1 MSYIF
6 DALQRSQ
13 TERSGV
19 ELDAFDLP
27 GELLQMAESAAM
39 PVQTVDEIVEPVRAS
54 RDKEEEIAS
63 LKKQFDDSA
72 DVFSRVGS
80 LPVSLPPNSK
90 LVSAIEKE
98 SLAAEKFRFL
108 GVRLRQ
114 LRQKRQLRRVLVTS
128 TIPEEGKSTV
138 AANLACTLASRR
150 EQRVLL
156 FEADLRRPTLRQK
169 FGLSKLAGVT
179 EYLQGSIS
187 AEQAIYRLD
196 SLGIYIAPAGNVAS
210 NPLELLQSGRLATIM
225 EQFDTWFDWII
236 IDSPPILPL
245 ADISVLSRVA
255 DGVLLVTRAGVTD
268 KEQLKRGME
277 AIESSSS
284 KVLGALINSS
294 VNAVHSD
301 YYQRYAPAAVSL
313 HKLRDGQ

>member
-6 DALQRSQ
+6 DALQRSE

-27 GELLQMAESAAM
+27 TELLQMAESAAM
-39 PVQTVDEIVEPVRAS
+39 PVQPVEEIAEPIPALRNM
-54 RDKEEEIAS
+54 EEEIAS
-63 LKKQFDDSA
+63 LKKQFAGSSNA
-72 DVFSRVGS
+72 FPQVES

-114 LRQKRQLRRVLVTS
+114 LRQKRQLRKLLVTS

-156 FEADLRRPTLRQK
+156 FEADLRRPTLQQK
-169 FGLSKLAGVT
+169 FGLSKLVGVT

-187 AEQAIYRLD
+187 AEQSIYRLD
-196 SLGIYIAPAGNVAS
+196 SLGIYIALAGNVAS
-210 NPLELLQSGRLATIM
+210 HPLELLQSSRLATIM
-225 EQFDTWFDWII
+225 EQFDTWFDWIV

-245 ADISVLSRVA
+245 ADTSVLSRVA
-255 DGVLLVTRAGVTD
+255 DGILLVTRAGVTD
-268 KEQLKRGME
+268 KDQLKRGIEAME
-277 AIESSSS
+277 PS
-284 KVLGALINSS
+284 KLLGALINSS
-294 VNAVHSD
+294 VNAVHTD

-313 HKLRDGQ
+313 HKSRDGQ